1 MLNIAEETQMKI
13 ISDMVQLELNTL
25 EKLFW
30 LNNFKLI
37 SKQDNFR
44 NITEEY
50 NDEHIN
56 KKIIFK
62 NIFSNREYIFE
73 NDKFNIYFKYNNTN
87 FTTEKRY
94 IMIVRIFDNVINM
107 TNLCIFDFDDLDKE
121 LIKIGDFLT
130 STQVFIKS
138 YKNLIGDKNESSN
151 NSSNKTSK

>member
-1 MLNIAEETQMKI
+1 MANIPETI
-13 ISDMVQLELNTL
+13 QLELDTL

-50 NDEHIN
+50 DDKHIN
-56 KKIIFK
+56 KKITFK
-62 NIFSNREYIFE
+62 EIFSNREYIFE

-107 TNLCIFDFDDLDKE
+107 TNLCMFTFDDLDKE

-130 STQVFIKS
+130 SAEVFIKS

-151 NSSNKTSK
+151 NSSNKANK

>member
-1 MLNIAEETQMKI
+1 MANVP
-13 ISDMVQLELNTL
+13 DMIQIELNAL
-25 EKLFW
+25 EELFQ

-87 FTTEKRY
+87 FTVEKRY

-107 TNLCIFDFDDLDKE
+107 TNLCMFAFDDLDKE

-130 STQVFIKS
+130 STKVFIKS
-138 YKNLIGDKNESSN
+138 YKKLIGDNNESSN
-151 NSSNKTSK
+151 NSSNKADK

>member
-1 MLNIAEETQMKI
+1 MANIPETI
-13 ISDMVQLELNTL
+13 QLELDTL

-50 NDEHIN
+50 DDKHIN
-56 KKIIFK
+56 KKITFK
-62 NIFSNREYIFE
+62 EIFSNREYIFE

-94 IMIVRIFDNVINM
+94 IMIVRIFDNIINM
-107 TNLCIFDFDDLDKE
+107 TNLCMFAFDDLDKE

-130 STQVFIKS
+130 SAEVFIKS
-138 YKNLIGDKNESSN
+138 YKNLIGDKNESPN
-151 NSSNKTSK
+151 NSSNETNK

>member
-1 MLNIAEETQMKI
+1 MAN
-13 ISDMVQLELNTL
+13 ISDMIQLQLDTL
-25 EKLFW
+25 EKLCW

-50 NDEHIN
+50 DDKHIN
-56 KKIIFK
+56 KKITFK
-62 NIFSNREYIFE
+62 EIFSNREYIFE

-94 IMIVRIFDNVINM
+94 IMIVRIFDSTINNM
-107 TNLCIFDFDDLDKE
+107 VNLCMFTFDDLDEE
-121 LIKIGDFLT
+121 LFKIGDFLT

-151 NSSNKTSK
+151 NSTNKTIK

>member
-1 MLNIAEETQMKI
+1 MI
-13 ISDMVQLELNTL
+13 QLELDTL

-37 SKQDNFR
+37 SKQDNFK

-50 NDEHIN
+50 DDEHIN
-56 KKIIFK
+56 KKITFK
-62 NIFSNREYIFE
+62 EIFSNREYIFE

-107 TNLCIFDFDDLDKE
+107 TNLCMFAFDDLDKE

-130 STQVFIKS
+130 STKVFIKS

-151 NSSNKTSK
+151 NSSNKTNK